1 MHGVIQ
7 FADHQTTETD
17 LFELGCFTVSVI
29 DLWLFLNKAELKS
42 VVSDTLLCR
51 FNELYERIFVMK
63 FEEIGAVL
71 EQRCAVY
78 GDIFRDEGLDG
89 QKLFK
94 EAANAMIY
102 SHNKTK
108 PCLYPYE
115 QAPPPDLDSSQE
127 FMFFQLGIM
136 NWMKHIYKP
145 VTLKVIE
152 DVCDGLR

>member
-1 MHGVIQ
+1 
-7 FADHQTTETD
+7 
-17 LFELGCFTVSVI
+17 
-29 DLWLFLNKAELKS
+29 
-42 VVSDTLLCR
+42 
-51 FNELYERIFVMK
+51 MK
-63 FEEIGAVL
+63 LEEIGAVL

-78 GDIFRDEGLDG
+78 GDIFSDEGLDG